1 MLKILCIF
9 LCIFALNLG
18 ANNLKIATFNT
29 ENLFDGKIDGS
40 EYSEFKNGSWGMGQ
54 YTHKLNQITTILLDL
69 NADIIALQEIENE
82 GVLKDLAQK
91 TGYKFYKFAT
101 LNSRSPVGLGFLSRL
116 PFTTTKKFIV
126 DGVKTRPI
134 LMVCVDFKDLCLFNA
149 HLPAYKNDISQRKK
163 AANTLINAAK
173 NRKKSIILGDL
184 NSQRGYGFLLEN
196 LTGYKNLWD
205 TKSAPTNKN
214 AIDHILLS
222 DDLFDTK
229 KNNATFG
236 YKNASFN
243 VFKARIKASD
253 HSPLY
258 ASLTS
263 DSASFSNHQAPP
275 QSKILNLK
283 NATSVDEIYKSKI
296 TPHQITLTASFCDNH
311 GCALSDENGRGIYAY
326 KLKANEGDKL
336 TLIAK
341 KTSVYKGNLELRD
354 YEILNNQKATSKPKF
369 YSLKNARSGDV
380 LFVKLNI
387 QNGYAKLDGKKYKI
401 YSLSG
406 KKSGKQKAQ
415 KAMFWIFEGQKELII
430 K

>member
-9 LCIFALNLG
+9 LCITLG
-18 ANNLKIATFNT
+18 LSANTIKIATFNT
-29 ENLFDGKIDGS
+29 QNLFDGKIDGS
-40 EYSEFKNGSWGMGQ
+40 EYSDFKNGSWGQRQ
-54 YTHKLNQITTILLDL
+54 YDHKLNQISTILLDL
-69 NADIIALQEIENE
+69 KADIIALQEIENE
-82 GVLKDLAQK
+82 GVLKALANK

-101 LNSRSPVGLGFLSRL
+101 LNSNSPVGLGFLSNKAIIKS
-116 PFTTTKKFIV
+116 KKFIV

-134 LMVCVDFKDLCLFNA
+134 LMVCVDFNDICLFNA
-149 HLPAYKNDISQRKK
+149 HLPAHKNDEKDRKK

-173 NRKKSIILGDL
+173 NRQKSIILGDL
-184 NSQRGYGFLLEN
+184 NSQKGSGFLLSS
-196 LTGYKNLWD
+196 LHGYKNLWD
-205 TKSAPTNKN
+205 AQNSPKNKY

-222 DDLFDTK
+222 DDLFNA
-229 KNNATFG
+229 KNFG
-236 YKNASFN
+236 YKKSSFG
-243 VFKARIKASD
+243 VFKARFKASD
-253 HSPLY
+253 HNPLF

-263 DSASFSNHQAPP
+263 DITSLNNANLNISSALPASIKSA
-275 QSKILNLK
+275 K
-283 NATSVDEIYKSKI
+283 SVDEIYKPSI
-296 TPHQITLTASFCDNH
+296 TPHKITLTASFCDNH

-354 YEILNNQKATSKPKF
+354 YEILNSQKATSKPKF

-387 QNGYAKLDGKKYKI
+387 QNGYATLDGKKYKI